1 MNQPTELQHA
11 RFWRDGWGR
20 KYDQAE
26 AQDQITERMERGEVR
41 AALRWGKAICGQW
54 RGKLNTSRE
63 ASGCQAECQAM
74 SAPQ

>member
-20 KYDQAE
+20 AYDQAE

-41 AALRWGKAICGQW
+41 AALRWGKAIWRGQW
-54 RGKLNTSRE
+54 RGELNTSRE
-63 ASGCQAECQAM
+63 ASECQA
-74 SAPQ
+74 